1 MISERLTT
9 EVIIDAIQRIE
20 GVIEQD
26 KNDWGGDIETDV
38 GQALEEVV
46 SILRQLLAEKST
58 PIQLQTLS
66 K

>member
-9 EVIIDAIQRIE
+9 EVIIDAIERIE
-20 GVIEQD
+20 RVIEQD